1 MDQHG
6 FDVRFEWG
14 FSGLEALRGARTFI
28 VVDVLSFST
37 CVAAAL
43 ERGAIVIPCPL
54 DEQAAKEL
62 AARHDALLAGRR
74 GSPYSLSPQSM
85 STLDR
90 GARIVLPSLNGAA
103 LACRAATMGCV
114 LAGCLRNR
122 SAVATRA
129 IAQGG
134 PFAVLAAGERWP
146 DGSLRPAIEDLVGAG
161 AIASALP
168 GTRSPEAEIAIAAF
182 EAAARTMTST
192 LHDCSSGRE
201 LVERG
206 YANDVT
212 YAAEL
217 DVCTIAPELVD
228 GVFVDSGAT

>member
-14 FSGLEALRGARTFI
+14 VSGLEALRGARTFI

-74 GSPYSLSPQSM
+74 GSTYSLSPQSM

-103 LACRAATMGCV
+103 LSCRAAAMGCV

-129 IAQGG
+129 IARGG
-134 PFAVLAAGERWP
+134 PVAVLAAGERWP

-182 EAAARTMTST
+182 EAAARAMTST
-192 LHDCSSGRE
+192 LHECSSGRE

-228 GVFVDSGAT
+228 GAFAGSAAT